1 MMLVTYFL
9 VLSFFFLIPNYEGNW
24 VTIDDETGV
33 EKSIIKL
40 YIENNMLYRRIE
52 TLLLEQDQGQLC
64 TNCSGSELNQPIEGL
79 VILKGLKR
87 DGDQWTGGTI
97 LDPANGKEYQCTL
110 TLDGTSQ
117 LNVRGFIGFSF
128 IGRTQRWKLS
138 D

>member
-1 MMLVTYFL
+1 MLANYFL
-9 VLSFFFLIPNYEGNW
+9 LFSLFIQTPNYLGNW

-40 YIENNMLYRRIE
+40 YIENDMLYGRIE

-79 VILKGLKR
+79 VILKGLTR
-87 DGDQWTGGTI
+87 DGDKWTGGTI

-110 TLDGTSQ
+110 TLDGASQ

-128 IGRTQRWKLS
+128 IGRTQRWNRS

>member
-1 MMLVTYFL
+1 MMLATYFL
-9 VLSFFFLIPNYEGNW
+9 FLSFFIQTQNYEGNW

-33 EKSIIKL
+33 EKSVIKL
-40 YIENNMLYRRIE
+40 YKENDTLYGRIE
-52 TLLLEQDQGQLC
+52 TLLLEEDQDQLC
-64 TNCSGSELNQPIEGL
+64 TNCLGLERNQPIEGL
-79 VILKGLKR
+79 VILKGLTR
-87 DGDQWTGGTI
+87 DGDKWSGGTI

-128 IGRTQRWKLS
+128 IGRTQRWKRS

>member
-1 MMLVTYFL
+1 MLATYFL
-9 VLSFFFLIPNYEGNW
+9 FLSLFIQTPDFEGNW

-40 YIENNMLYRRIE
+40 YIENDTLYGRIE
-52 TLLLEQDQGQLC
+52 TLLLEEDQGQLC
-64 TNCSGSELNQPIEGL
+64 TNCTGSELNQPIEGL
-79 VILKGLKR
+79 IILKGLTR
-87 DGDQWTGGTI
+87 DEEQWTGGTI

-110 TLDGTSQ
+110 TLEGDSE

-128 IGRTQRWKLS
+128 IGRTQRWKRM

>member
-1 MMLVTYFL
+1 MMLANYFL
-9 VLSFFFLIPNYEGNW
+9 FLSFFIQTQNYEGNW

-40 YIENNMLYRRIE
+40 YIENDTLYGRIE
-52 TLLLEQDQGQLC
+52 TLLLEEDQGQLC
-64 TNCSGSELNQPIEGL
+64 TNCLGSELNQPIEGL
-79 VILKGLKR
+79 VILKGLTQ

-128 IGRTQRWKLS
+128 IGRTQRWKRS

>member
-1 MMLVTYFL
+1 MLATYFL
-9 VLSFFFLIPNYEGNW
+9 FLSLFIQTPDFEGNW

-40 YIENNMLYRRIE
+40 YIKNDTLYGRIE
-52 TLLLEQDQGQLC
+52 TLLLEEDQDQLC

-79 VILKGLKR
+79 IILKGLTR
-87 DGDQWTGGTI
+87 DGEQWIGGTI

-110 TLDGTSQ
+110 TLEGDSE

-128 IGRTQRWKLS
+128 IGRTQRWKRM

>member
-1 MMLVTYFL
+1 MLTTYFL
-9 VLSFFFLIPNYEGNW
+9 ILSFFLQTPNFEGNW

-33 EKSIIKL
+33 EKSMIKL
-40 YIENNMLYRRIE
+40 YTENDTLFGRIE
-52 TLLLEQDQGQLC
+52 TLLLEEDQGQLC
-64 TNCSGSELNQPIEGL
+64 TNCIGPELNQPIEGL
-79 VILKGLKR
+79 IILKGLTR

-128 IGRTQRWKLS
+128 IGRTQRWKRS

>member
-1 MMLVTYFL
+1 MLATYFL
-9 VLSFFFLIPNYEGNW
+9 FLSFFIQTQNYEGNW

-40 YIENNMLYRRIE
+40 YIENDTLYGRIE
-52 TLLLEQDQGQLC
+52 TLLLKDDQGELC

-79 VILKGLKR
+79 VILKCLTQ

-97 LDPANGKEYQCTL
+97 LDPVNGKEYECTL
-110 TLDGTSQ
+110 RLEGTSQ

-128 IGRTQRWKLS
+128 IGRTQRWKRS

>member
-1 MMLVTYFL
+1 MLATYFL
-9 VLSFFFLIPNYEGNW
+9 FLSLFIQTPDFEGNW

-40 YIENNMLYRRIE
+40 YIENNTLYGRIE
-52 TLLLEQDQGQLC
+52 TLLLEEDQDQLC
-64 TNCSGSELNQPIEGL
+64 TNCTGSELNQPIEGL
-79 VILKGLKR
+79 IILKGLTR
-87 DGDQWTGGTI
+87 DGEQWTGGTI

-110 TLDGTSQ
+110 TLEGDSE

-128 IGRTQRWKLS
+128 IGRTQRWKRM

>member
-1 MMLVTYFL
+1 MLATYFL
-9 VLSFFFLIPNYEGNW
+9 FLSLFLQTPDFEGNW

-40 YIENNMLYRRIE
+40 YIENNTLYGRIE
-52 TLLLEQDQGQLC
+52 TLLLEEDQGQLC

-79 VILKGLKR
+79 IILKGLKR
-87 DGDQWTGGTI
+87 DGEQWTGGTI

-110 TLDGTSQ
+110 TLNGTSE

-128 IGRTQRWKLS
+128 IGRTQRWKRM

>member
-1 MMLVTYFL
+1 MMLANYFL
-9 VLSFFFLIPNYEGNW
+9 FLSFFIQTPNYVGNW

-40 YIENNMLYRRIE
+40 YIENDMLYGRIE

-79 VILKGLKR
+79 IILKGLTR

-110 TLDGTSQ
+110 TLDETSQ

-128 IGRTQRWKLS
+128 IGRTQRWKRS

>member
-1 MMLVTYFL
+1 MILTTYFL
-9 VLSFFFLIPNYEGNW
+9 FLYFFIQTSDYEGNW

-40 YIENNMLYRRIE
+40 YTENDTLYGRIE
-52 TLLLEQDQGQLC
+52 TLLLEEDQGQLC
-64 TNCSGSELNQPIEGL
+64 TNCVGSELNQPIEGL
-79 VILKGLKR
+79 VILKGLTR

-97 LDPANGKEYQCTL
+97 LDPANGKEYQCSL

-128 IGRTQRWKLS
+128 IGRTQRWKRL

>member
-1 MMLVTYFL
+1 MLATYFL
-9 VLSFFFLIPNYEGNW
+9 FLSLFIQTPDFEGNW

-40 YIENNMLYRRIE
+40 YIENDTLYGRIE
-52 TLLLEQDQGQLC
+52 TLLLEEDQDQLC

-79 VILKGLKR
+79 IILKGLTR
-87 DGDQWTGGTI
+87 DGEQWTGGTI

-110 TLDGTSQ
+110 TLEGDSE

-128 IGRTQRWKLS
+128 IGRTQRWKRM

>member
-9 VLSFFFLIPNYEGNW
+9 SLTLFIQTPNYEGNW

-40 YIENNMLYRRIE
+40 YVENDTLFGRIE
-52 TLLLEQDQGQLC
+52 TLLLDQDQGQLC
-64 TNCSGSELNQPIEGL
+64 TNCSGSQLNQPIEGL
-79 VILKGLKR
+79 IILKGLTR

-97 LDPANGKEYQCTL
+97 LDPANGKEYQCTI
-110 TLDGTSQ
+110 TLDGTSK

-128 IGRTQRWKLS
+128 IGRTQRWMRL

>member
-1 MMLVTYFL
+1 MLVTYFL
-9 VLSFFFLIPNYEGNW
+9 SLTLFIQTPNYEGNW

-40 YIENNMLYRRIE
+40 YVENDTLFGRIE
-52 TLLLEQDQGQLC
+52 TLLLDQDQGQLC
-64 TNCSGSELNQPIEGL
+64 TNCSGSQLNQPIEGL
-79 VILKGLKR
+79 IILKGLTR

-97 LDPANGKEYQCTL
+97 LDPANGKEYQCTI
-110 TLDGTSQ
+110 TLDGTSK

-128 IGRTQRWKLS
+128 IGRTQRWMRL

>member
-1 MMLVTYFL
+1 MLATYFL
-9 VLSFFFLIPNYEGNW
+9 FLSLFIQTPDFEGNW

-40 YIENNMLYRRIE
+40 YIENNTLFGRIE
-52 TLLLEQDQGQLC
+52 TLLLEEDQDQLC
-64 TNCSGSELNQPIEGL
+64 TNCTGSELNQPIEGL
-79 VILKGLKR
+79 IILKGLTR
-87 DGDQWTGGTI
+87 DGEQWTGGTI

-110 TLDGTSQ
+110 TLEGDSE

-128 IGRTQRWKLS
+128 IGRTQRWKRM

>member
-1 MMLVTYFL
+1 MLATYFL
-9 VLSFFFLIPNYEGNW
+9 FLSLFIQTPDFEGNW

-40 YIENNMLYRRIE
+40 YIENDTLYGRIE
-52 TLLLEQDQGQLC
+52 TLLLEEDQDQLC
-64 TNCSGSELNQPIEGL
+64 TNCTGSELNQPIEGL
-79 VILKGLKR
+79 IILKGLTR
-87 DGDQWTGGTI
+87 DGEQWIGGTI

-110 TLDGTSQ
+110 TLEGDSE

-128 IGRTQRWKLS
+128 IGRTQRWKRM

>member
-1 MMLVTYFL
+1 MLATYFL
-9 VLSFFFLIPNYEGNW
+9 FLSLFIQTPDFEGNW

-40 YIENNMLYRRIE
+40 YIENDTLYGRIE
-52 TLLLEQDQGQLC
+52 TLLLEEDQGQLC
-64 TNCSGSELNQPIEGL
+64 TNCTGSELNQPIEGL
-79 VILKGLKR
+79 IILKGLTR
-87 DGDQWTGGTI
+87 DGEQWTGGTI

-110 TLDGTSQ
+110 TLDSASE

-128 IGRTQRWKLS
+128 IGRTQRWKRL

>member
-1 MMLVTYFL
+1 MLATYFL
-9 VLSFFFLIPNYEGNW
+9 FLSLFIQTPDFEGNW

-40 YIENNMLYRRIE
+40 YIENNTLYGRIE
-52 TLLLEQDQGQLC
+52 TLLLEEDQDQLC

-79 VILKGLKR
+79 IILKGLTR
-87 DGDQWTGGTI
+87 DGEQWTGGTI

-110 TLDGTSQ
+110 TLEGDSE

-128 IGRTQRWKLS
+128 IGRTQRWKRM

>member
-1 MMLVTYFL
+1 MLATYFL
-9 VLSFFFLIPNYEGNW
+9 FLSLFIQTPDFEGNW

-40 YIENNMLYRRIE
+40 YIENDTLYGRIE
-52 TLLLEQDQGQLC
+52 ALLLEEDQDQLC
-64 TNCSGSELNQPIEGL
+64 TNCKGSELNQPIEGL
-79 VILKGLKR
+79 IILKGLTR
-87 DGDQWTGGTI
+87 DGEQWTGGTI

-110 TLDGTSQ
+110 TLEGDSE

-128 IGRTQRWKLS
+128 IGRTQRWKRM

>member
-1 MMLVTYFL
+1 MLATYFL
-9 VLSFFFLIPNYEGNW
+9 FLSLFIQTPDFEGNW

-40 YIENNMLYRRIE
+40 YIKNDTLYGRIE
-52 TLLLEQDQGQLC
+52 TLLLEEDQDQLC
-64 TNCSGSELNQPIEGL
+64 TNCTGSELNQPIEGL
-79 VILKGLKR
+79 IILKGLTR
-87 DGDQWTGGTI
+87 DEEQWTGGTI

-110 TLDGTSQ
+110 TLEGDSE

-128 IGRTQRWKLS
+128 IGRTQRWKRM

>member
-1 MMLVTYFL
+1 MLATYFL
-9 VLSFFFLIPNYEGNW
+9 FLSLFIQTPDFEGNW

-40 YIENNMLYRRIE
+40 YIENDTLYGRIE
-52 TLLLEQDQGQLC
+52 TLLLEEDQDQLC
-64 TNCSGSELNQPIEGL
+64 TNCTGSELNQPIEGL
-79 VILKGLKR
+79 IILRGLTR
-87 DGDQWTGGTI
+87 DEEQWTGGTI

-110 TLDGTSQ
+110 TLEGDSE

-128 IGRTQRWKLS
+128 IGRTQRWKRM

>member
-1 MMLVTYFL
+1 MLATYFL
-9 VLSFFFLIPNYEGNW
+9 FLSLLIQTPDFEGNW

-40 YIENNMLYRRIE
+40 YIKNDTLYGRIE
-52 TLLLEQDQGQLC
+52 TLLLEEDQDQLC

-79 VILKGLKR
+79 IILKGLTR
-87 DGDQWTGGTI
+87 DGEQWTGGTI

-110 TLDGTSQ
+110 TLEGDSE

-128 IGRTQRWKLS
+128 IGRTQRWKRM

>member
-1 MMLVTYFL
+1 M
-9 VLSFFFLIPNYEGNW
+9 
-24 VTIDDETGV
+24 
-33 EKSIIKL
+33 
-40 YIENNMLYRRIE
+40 YIENDTLYGRIE

-79 VILKGLKR
+79 IILKGLTW
-87 DGDQWTGGTI
+87 DGNQWTGGTI

-128 IGRTQRWKLS
+128 IGRTQRWKRS

>member
-1 MMLVTYFL
+1 MLATYFL
-9 VLSFFFLIPNYEGNW
+9 FLSLFIQTPDFEGNW

-40 YIENNMLYRRIE
+40 YIKNDTLYGRIE
-52 TLLLEQDQGQLC
+52 TLLLEEDQDQLC

-79 VILKGLKR
+79 IILKGLTR
-87 DGDQWTGGTI
+87 DGEQWTGGTI
-97 LDPANGKEYQCTL
+97 LDPENGKEYQCTL
-110 TLDGTSQ
+110 TLEGDSE

-128 IGRTQRWKLS
+128 IGRTQRWKRM

>member
-1 MMLVTYFL
+1 MILATYFL
-9 VLSFFFLIPNYEGNW
+9 FLSFFLQTPNFEGNW

-40 YIENNMLYRRIE
+40 YIENDMLYGRIE
-52 TLLLEQDQGQLC
+52 TLLLEKDQGQLC
-64 TNCSGSELNQPIEGL
+64 TNCLGSELNQPIEGL
-79 VILKGLKR
+79 LILKGLTR
-87 DGDQWTGGTI
+87 DGDKWSGGTI

-110 TLDGTSQ
+110 TLDGALE

-128 IGRTQRWKLS
+128 IGRTQLWKRK

>member
-1 MMLVTYFL
+1 MLATYFL
-9 VLSFFFLIPNYEGNW
+9 FLSLFIQTPDFEGNW

-40 YIENNMLYRRIE
+40 YIENDTLYGSIE
-52 TLLLEQDQGQLC
+52 TLLLEEDQGQLC
-64 TNCSGSELNQPIEGL
+64 TNCTGSELNQPIEGL
-79 VILKGLKR
+79 IILKGLTR
-87 DGDQWTGGTI
+87 DGEQWTGGTI

-110 TLDGTSQ
+110 TLEGDSE

-128 IGRTQRWKLS
+128 IGRTQRWKRM

>member
-1 MMLVTYFL
+1 MLATYFL
-9 VLSFFFLIPNYEGNW
+9 FLSLFIQTRDFEGNW

-40 YIENNMLYRRIE
+40 YIENNTLYGRIE
-52 TLLLEQDQGQLC
+52 TLLLEEDQDQLC
-64 TNCSGSELNQPIEGL
+64 TNCKGSELNQPIEGL
-79 VILKGLKR
+79 IILKGLTR
-87 DGDQWTGGTI
+87 DEEQWTGGTI

-110 TLDGTSQ
+110 TLEGDSE

-128 IGRTQRWKLS
+128 IGRTQRWKRM

>member
-1 MMLVTYFL
+1 MLATYFL
-9 VLSFFFLIPNYEGNW
+9 FLSLFIQTPDFEGNW

-40 YIENNMLYRRIE
+40 YIENDTLYGRIE
-52 TLLLEQDQGQLC
+52 TLLLEEDQDQLC
-64 TNCSGSELNQPIEGL
+64 TNCTGSELNQPIEGL
-79 VILKGLKR
+79 IILKGLTR
-87 DGDQWTGGTI
+87 DGEQWTGGSI

-110 TLDGTSQ
+110 TLEGDSE

-128 IGRTQRWKLS
+128 IGRTQRWKRM

>member
-1 MMLVTYFL
+1 MLATYFL
-9 VLSFFFLIPNYEGNW
+9 FLSLFIQTPDFEGNW

-40 YIENNMLYRRIE
+40 YIENDTLYGRIE
-52 TLLLEQDQGQLC
+52 TLLLEEDQGQLC
-64 TNCSGSELNQPIEGL
+64 TNCTGSELNQPIEGL
-79 VILKGLKR
+79 IILKGLTR
-87 DGDQWTGGTI
+87 DGEQWTGGTI

-110 TLDGTSQ
+110 TLEGDSE

-128 IGRTQRWKLS
+128 IGRTQRWKRM

>member
-1 MMLVTYFL
+1 MLAIYFSF
-9 VLSFFFLIPNYEGNW
+9 LSFFLQTPNYEGNW

-40 YIENNMLYRRIE
+40 YVENNTLNGRIE
-52 TLLLEQDQGQLC
+52 TLMLKEDQGQLC

-79 VILKGLKR
+79 IILKGLTR
-87 DGDQWTGGTI
+87 DGDQWSGGTI

-110 TLDGTSQ
+110 TLEGTSQ
-117 LNVRGFIGFSF
+117 LNVRGFIGLSF
-128 IGRTQRWKLS
+128 IGRTQRWKRL

>member
-1 MMLVTYFL
+1 MLSTYFL
-9 VLSFFFLIPNYEGNW
+9 FLSLFLQTPDFEGNW

-40 YIENNMLYRRIE
+40 YIENNTLYGRIE
-52 TLLLEQDQGQLC
+52 TLLLEEDQGQLC

-79 VILKGLKR
+79 IILKGLTR
-87 DGDQWTGGTI
+87 DGEQWTGGTI

-110 TLDGTSQ
+110 TLNGTSE

-128 IGRTQRWKLS
+128 IGRTQRWKRI